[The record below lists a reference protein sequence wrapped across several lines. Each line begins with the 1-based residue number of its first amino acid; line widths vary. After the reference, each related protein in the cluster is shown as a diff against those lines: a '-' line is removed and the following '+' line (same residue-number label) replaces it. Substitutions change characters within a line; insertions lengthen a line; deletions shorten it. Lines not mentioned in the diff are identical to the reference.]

1 MIGWIVLA
9 LVILAIVASVAIYN
23 RLVNYRNDAKNAFA
37 QIDVQLTR
45 RYDLIPNL
53 VEVARKYLQHE
64 QETLT
69 AVIAARNHAANA
81 LKNTEG
87 SGGSTGVGALAAAEH
102 ALGARLG
109 GLYATFENYPDL
121 KANNQLAALREE
133 IASTENRI
141 AFSRQHYND
150 SVTEDNSAIEQF
162 PANIIAGM
170 FGFRVAEL
178 LEIEDIADKRQPVQ
192 VKFDEYDSPSLVRR
206 TREGLG

>member
-121 KANNQLAALREE
+121 KADNQLAALREE

-150 SVTEDNSAIEQF
+150 SVTEYNSAIEQF

-178 LEIEDIADKRQPVQ
+178 LEIEDIAEKRQPVQ
-192 VKFDEYDSPSLVRR
+192 VKFD
-206 TREGLG
+206 

>member
-9 LVILAIVASVAIYN
+9 LVALAVIASIAIYN

-87 SGGSTGVGALAAAEH
+87 SDGSTGVGALAAAEH

-121 KANNQLAALREE
+121 KADNQLAALREE

-150 SVTEDNSAIEQF
+150 SVTEYNSAIEQF

-170 FGFRVAEL
+170 FGFRAAEL

-192 VKFDEYDSPSLVRR
+192 VKFD
-206 TREGLG
+206 

>member
-1 MIGWIVLA
+1 MIGWIILA
-9 LVILAIVASVAIYN
+9 LVVIAIAVSVGIYN
-23 RLVNYRNDAKNAFA
+23 SLVNKRNEYKNAFA

-69 AVIAARNHAANA
+69 SVIAARNHAANA
-81 LKNTEG
+81 LKNT
-87 SGGSTGVGALAAAEH
+87 GGGTAGLGELAAAEQ

-121 KANNQLAALREE
+121 KADNQLAALREE

-141 AFSRQHYND
+141 AFARQYYND
-150 SVTEDNSAIEQF
+150 SVTDYNNAVQQF
-162 PANIIAGM
+162 PANIIAGI
-170 FGFRVAEL
+170 FAFRTNSL
-178 LEIEDIADKRQPVQ
+178 LEIDDIDNKRAPVQ
-192 VKFDEYDSPSLVRR
+192 VKFN
-206 TREGLG
+206 

>member
-121 KANNQLAALREE
+121 KADNQLAALREE

-150 SVTEDNSAIEQF
+150 SVTEYNSAIEQF
-162 PANIIAGM
+162 PANIIAGI
-170 FGFRVAEL
+170 FGFRAAEL

-192 VKFDEYDSPSLVRR
+192 VKFD
-206 TREGLG
+206 

>member
-1 MIGWIVLA
+1 MTGWIILA
-9 LVILAIVASVAIYN
+9 LVIIAIAVSVGIYN
-23 RLVNYRNDAKNAFA
+23 SLLNNRNEYKNAFA

-69 AVIAARNHAANA
+69 SVIAARNHAANA
-81 LKNTEG
+81 LKNT
-87 SGGSTGVGALAAAEH
+87 GGGTAGIGELAAAEQ

-121 KANNQLAALREE
+121 KADNQLAALREE

-141 AFSRQHYND
+141 AFARQYYND
-150 SVTEDNSAIEQF
+150 SVTDYNNAVQQF
-162 PANIIAGM
+162 PANIIAGI
-170 FGFRVAEL
+170 FAFRANSL
-178 LEIEDIADKRQPVQ
+178 LEIDDIDTKRAPVE
-192 VKFDEYDSPSLVRR
+192 VKFD
-206 TREGLG
+206 

>member
-121 KANNQLAALREE
+121 KADNQLAALREE

-150 SVTEDNSAIEQF
+150 SVTEYNSAIEQF
-162 PANIIAGM
+162 PANIIARM
-170 FGFRVAEL
+170 FGFRAAEL

-192 VKFDEYDSPSLVRR
+192 VKFD
-206 TREGLG
+206 

>member
-37 QIDVQLTR
+37 QIDIQLTR

-121 KANNQLAALREE
+121 KADNQLAALREE

-150 SVTEDNSAIEQF
+150 SVTEYNSAIEQF

-178 LEIEDIADKRQPVQ
+178 LEIEDIAEKRQPVQ
-192 VKFDEYDSPSLVRR
+192 VKFD
-206 TREGLG
+206 

>member
-1 MIGWIVLA
+1 MTGWIILA
-9 LVILAIVASVAIYN
+9 LVIIAIAVSVGIYN
-23 RLVNYRNDAKNAFA
+23 SLVNKRNEYKNAFA

-69 AVIAARNHAANA
+69 SVIAARNHAANA
-81 LKNTEG
+81 LKNT
-87 SGGSTGVGALAAAEH
+87 GGGTAGIGELAAAEQ

-121 KANNQLAALREE
+121 KADNQLAALREE

-141 AFSRQHYND
+141 AFARQYYND
-150 SVTEDNSAIEQF
+150 SVTDYNNAVQQF
-162 PANIIAGM
+162 PANIIADI
-170 FGFRVAEL
+170 FAFRANSL
-178 LEIEDIADKRQPVQ
+178 LEIDDIDTKRAPVQ
-192 VKFDEYDSPSLVRR
+192 VKFD
-206 TREGLG
+206 

>member
-37 QIDVQLTR
+37 QSDVQLTR

-81 LKNTEG
+81 LKDTEG

-121 KANNQLAALREE
+121 KADNQLAALREE

-150 SVTEDNSAIEQF
+150 SVTEYNSAIEQF

-192 VKFDEYDSPSLVRR
+192 VKFD
-206 TREGLG
+206 

>member
-1 MIGWIVLA
+1 MTGWIILA
-9 LVILAIVASVAIYN
+9 LVIIAIAVSVGIYN
-23 RLVNYRNDAKNAFA
+23 SLVNKRNEYKNAFA

-69 AVIAARNHAANA
+69 SVIAARNHAANA
-81 LKNTEG
+81 LKNT
-87 SGGSTGVGALAAAEH
+87 GGGTAGIGELAAAEQ

-121 KANNQLAALREE
+121 KADNQLAALREE

-141 AFSRQHYND
+141 AFARQYYND
-150 SVTEDNSAIEQF
+150 SVTDYNNAVQQF
-162 PANIIAGM
+162 PANIIAGI
-170 FGFRVAEL
+170 FAFRANSL
-178 LEIEDIADKRQPVQ
+178 LEIDDIDTKRAPVQ
-192 VKFDEYDSPSLVRR
+192 VNFN
-206 TREGLG
+206 

>member
-1 MIGWIVLA
+1 MTGWIILA
-9 LVILAIVASVAIYN
+9 LVIIAIAVSVGIYN
-23 RLVNYRNDAKNAFA
+23 SLVNKRNEYKNAFA

-69 AVIAARNHAANA
+69 SVIAARNHAANA
-81 LKNTEG
+81 LKNT
-87 SGGSTGVGALAAAEH
+87 GGGTAGIGELAAAEQ

-121 KANNQLAALREE
+121 KADNQLAALREE

-141 AFSRQHYND
+141 AFARQYYND
-150 SVTEDNSAIEQF
+150 SVTDYNNAVQQF
-162 PANIIAGM
+162 PANIIASL
-170 FGFRVAEL
+170 FAFRANSL
-178 LEIEDIADKRQPVQ
+178 LEIDDIDTKRAPVQ
-192 VKFDEYDSPSLVRR
+192 VKFD
-206 TREGLG
+206 

>member
-1 MIGWIVLA
+1 MTGWIILA
-9 LVILAIVASVAIYN
+9 LVIIAIAVFVGIYN
-23 RLVNYRNDAKNAFA
+23 SLVNKRNEYKNAFA

-69 AVIAARNHAANA
+69 SVIAARNHAANA
-81 LKNTEG
+81 LKNT
-87 SGGSTGVGALAAAEH
+87 GGGTAGIGELAAAEQ

-121 KANNQLAALREE
+121 KADNQLAALREE

-141 AFSRQHYND
+141 AFARQYYND
-150 SVTEDNSAIEQF
+150 SVTDYNNAVQQF
-162 PANIIAGM
+162 PANIIAGI
-170 FGFRVAEL
+170 FAFRANSL
-178 LEIEDIADKRQPVQ
+178 LEIDDIDTKRAPVQ
-192 VKFDEYDSPSLVRR
+192 VKFD
-206 TREGLG
+206 

>member
-9 LVILAIVASVAIYN
+9 LVILAIVAGVAIYN

-121 KANNQLAALREE
+121 KADNQLAALREE

-150 SVTEDNSAIEQF
+150 SVTEYNSAIEQF

-178 LEIEDIADKRQPVQ
+178 LEIEDIAEKRQPVQ
-192 VKFDEYDSPSLVRR
+192 VKFD
-206 TREGLG
+206 

>member
-1 MIGWIVLA
+1 MTGWIILA
-9 LVILAIVASVAIYN
+9 LVIIAIATSVGIYN
-23 RLVNYRNDAKNAFA
+23 SLVNKRNEYKNAFA

-69 AVIAARNHAANA
+69 SVIAARNHAANV
-81 LKNTEG
+81 LKNT
-87 SGGSTGVGALAAAEH
+87 GGGTAGIGELAAAEQ

-121 KANNQLAALREE
+121 KADNQLAALREE

-141 AFSRQHYND
+141 AFARQYYND
-150 SVTEDNSAIEQF
+150 SVTDYNNAVQQF
-162 PANIIAGM
+162 PANIIAGI
-170 FGFRVAEL
+170 FAFRANSL
-178 LEIEDIADKRQPVQ
+178 LEIDDIDTKRAPVQ
-192 VKFDEYDSPSLVRR
+192 VKFD
-206 TREGLG
+206 

>member
-1 MIGWIVLA
+1 MTGWIILA
-9 LVILAIVASVAIYN
+9 LVIIAIAVSVGIYN
-23 RLVNYRNDAKNAFA
+23 SLVNKRNEYKNAFA

-69 AVIAARNHAANA
+69 SVIAARNHAANA
-81 LKNTEG
+81 LKNT
-87 SGGSTGVGALAAAEH
+87 GGGTAGIGELAAAEQ

-121 KANNQLAALREE
+121 KADNQLAALREE

-141 AFSRQHYND
+141 AFARQYYND
-150 SVTEDNSAIEQF
+150 SITDYNNAVQQF
-162 PANIIAGM
+162 PANIIAGI
-170 FGFRVAEL
+170 FAFRANSL
-178 LEIEDIADKRQPVQ
+178 LEIDDIDTKRAPVQ
-192 VKFDEYDSPSLVRR
+192 VKFD
-206 TREGLG
+206 

>member
-109 GLYATFENYPDL
+109 GLYATFENYTDL
-121 KANNQLAALREE
+121 KADNQLAALREE

-150 SVTEDNSAIEQF
+150 SVTEYNSAIEQF
-162 PANIIAGM
+162 PANIIAGI

-178 LEIEDIADKRQPVQ
+178 LEIEDIAEKRQPVQ
-192 VKFDEYDSPSLVRR
+192 VKFD
-206 TREGLG
+206 

>member
-1 MIGWIVLA
+1 MTGWIILA
-9 LVILAIVASVAIYN
+9 LVIIAIAVAVGIYN
-23 RLVNYRNDAKNAFA
+23 SLVNKRNEYKNAFA

-121 KANNQLAALREE
+121 KADNQLAALREE

-150 SVTEDNSAIEQF
+150 SVTEYNSAIEQF
-162 PANIIAGM
+162 PANIIAGI

-192 VKFDEYDSPSLVRR
+192 VKFD
-206 TREGLG
+206 

>member
-1 MIGWIVLA
+1 MTGWIILA
-9 LVILAIVASVAIYN
+9 LVIIAIAVSVGIYN
-23 RLVNYRNDAKNAFA
+23 SLVNKRNEYKNAFA

-69 AVIAARNHAANA
+69 SVIAARNHAANA
-81 LKNTEG
+81 LKNT
-87 SGGSTGVGALAAAEH
+87 GGGTAGIGELAAAEQ

-121 KANNQLAALREE
+121 KADNQLAALREE

-141 AFSRQHYND
+141 AFARQYYND
-150 SVTEDNSAIEQF
+150 SVTDYNNAVQQF
-162 PANIIAGM
+162 PANIIAGI
-170 FGFRVAEL
+170 FAFRANSL
-178 LEIEDIADKRQPVQ
+178 LEIDDIDTKRAPVQ
-192 VKFDEYDSPSLVRR
+192 VKLD
-206 TREGLG
+206 

>member
-121 KANNQLAALREE
+121 KADNQLAALREE

-150 SVTEDNSAIEQF
+150 SVTEYNSAIEQF

-170 FGFRVAEL
+170 FGFRVAQL
-178 LEIEDIADKRQPVQ
+178 LEIDDIDTKRAPVQ
-192 VKFDEYDSPSLVRR
+192 VKFD
-206 TREGLG
+206 

>member
-1 MIGWIVLA
+1 MGWIILA
-9 LVILAIVASVAIYN
+9 LVIIAIATSVGIYN
-23 RLVNYRNDAKNAFA
+23 SLVNKRNEYKNAFA

-69 AVIAARNHAANA
+69 SVIAARNHAANA
-81 LKNTEG
+81 LKNT
-87 SGGSTGVGALAAAEH
+87 SGGTAGIGELAAAEQ

-121 KANNQLAALREE
+121 KADNQLAALREE

-141 AFSRQHYND
+141 AFARQYYND
-150 SVTEDNSAIEQF
+150 SVTDYNNAVQQF
-162 PANIIAGM
+162 PANIIAGI
-170 FGFRVAEL
+170 FAFRANSL
-178 LEIEDIADKRQPVQ
+178 LEIDDIDTKRAPVQ
-192 VKFDEYDSPSLVRR
+192 VKFD
-206 TREGLG
+206 

>member
-1 MIGWIVLA
+1 MTGWIILA
-9 LVILAIVASVAIYN
+9 LVIIAIATSVGIYN
-23 RLVNYRNDAKNAFA
+23 SLVNKRNEYKNAFA

-69 AVIAARNHAANA
+69 SVIAARNHAANA
-81 LKNTEG
+81 LKNT
-87 SGGSTGVGALAAAEH
+87 SGGTAGIGELAAAEQ

-121 KANNQLAALREE
+121 KADNQLAALREE

-141 AFSRQHYND
+141 AFARQYYND
-150 SVTEDNSAIEQF
+150 SVTDYNNAVQQF
-162 PANIIAGM
+162 PANIIAGI
-170 FGFRVAEL
+170 FAFRANSL
-178 LEIEDIADKRQPVQ
+178 LEIDDIDTKRAPVQ
-192 VKFDEYDSPSLVRR
+192 VKFN
-206 TREGLG
+206 

>member
-9 LVILAIVASVAIYN
+9 LVILAIVASIAIYN

-121 KANNQLAALREE
+121 KADNQLAALREE

-150 SVTEDNSAIEQF
+150 SVTEYNSAIEQF

-178 LEIEDIADKRQPVQ
+178 LEIEDIAAKRQPVP
-192 VKFDEYDSPSLVRR
+192 VKFS
-206 TREGLG
+206 

>member
-9 LVILAIVASVAIYN
+9 LVALAVIASIAIYN

-69 AVIAARNHAANA
+69 AVIAARDHAANA
-81 LKNTEG
+81 LKNTAG
-87 SGGSTGVGALAAAEH
+87 SGTNVGALAAAEQ

-121 KANNQLAALREE
+121 KASDNFEPLQTQLEGTEHRITPARNRYIEHVRDYNSRIRTFPTSL
-133 IASTENRI
+133 IARLSGLHAKANFEAENE
-141 AFSRQHYND
+141 AVATAPQVS
-150 SVTEDNSAIEQF
+150 F
-162 PANIIAGM
+162 P
-170 FGFRVAEL
+170 
-178 LEIEDIADKRQPVQ
+178 
-192 VKFDEYDSPSLVRR
+192 
-206 TREGLG
+206 

>member
-64 QETLT
+64 QETMT

-121 KANNQLAALREE
+121 KADNQLAALREE

-150 SVTEDNSAIEQF
+150 SVTEYNSAIEQF

-178 LEIEDIADKRQPVQ
+178 LEIEDIAEKRQPVQ
-192 VKFDEYDSPSLVRR
+192 VKFD
-206 TREGLG
+206 

>member
-150 SVTEDNSAIEQF
+150 SVTEYNSAIEQF

-178 LEIEDIADKRQPVQ
+178 LEIEDIAEKRQPVQ
-192 VKFDEYDSPSLVRR
+192 VKFD
-206 TREGLG
+206 

>member
-150 SVTEDNSAIEQF
+150 SVTEYNSAIEQF

-192 VKFDEYDSPSLVRR
+192 VKFD
-206 TREGLG
+206 

>member
-9 LVILAIVASVAIYN
+9 LVALAVIASIAIYN

-69 AVIAARNHAANA
+69 AVIAARDHAANA
-81 LKNTEG
+81 LKNTAG
-87 SGGSTGVGALAAAEH
+87 SGTNVGALAAAEQ

-121 KANNQLAALREE
+121 KADNQLAALREE

-150 SVTEDNSAIEQF
+150 SITEYNSAIEQF

-170 FGFRVAEL
+170 FGFRAAEL
-178 LEIEDIADKRQPVQ
+178 LEIEDIAAKRQPVP
-192 VKFDEYDSPSLVRR
+192 VKFS
-206 TREGLG
+206 

>member
-121 KANNQLAALREE
+121 KADNQLAALREE

-150 SVTEDNSAIEQF
+150 SVTEYNSAIEQF

-178 LEIEDIADKRQPVQ
+178 LEIEDLTDKRQPVQ
-192 VKFDEYDSPSLVRR
+192 VKFD
-206 TREGLG
+206 

>member
-9 LVILAIVASVAIYN
+9 LVILAIVASIAIYN

-121 KANNQLAALREE
+121 KADNQLAALREE

-150 SVTEDNSAIEQF
+150 SVTEYNSAIEQF

-170 FGFRVAEL
+170 FGFRAAEL
-178 LEIEDIADKRQPVQ
+178 LEIEDIAEKRQPVQ
-192 VKFDEYDSPSLVRR
+192 VKFD
-206 TREGLG
+206 

>member
-9 LVILAIVASVAIYN
+9 LVALAVIASITIYN

-121 KANNQLAALREE
+121 KADNQLAALREE

-150 SVTEDNSAIEQF
+150 SVTEYNSAIEQF
-162 PANIIAGM
+162 PANIIAGI

-178 LEIEDIADKRQPVQ
+178 LEIEDIAEKRQPVQ
-192 VKFDEYDSPSLVRR
+192 VKFD
-206 TREGLG
+206 

>member
-121 KANNQLAALREE
+121 KADNQLAALREE

-141 AFSRQHYND
+141 AFSRLHYND
-150 SVTEDNSAIEQF
+150 SVTEYNSAIEQF
-162 PANIIAGM
+162 PANIIAGI

-178 LEIEDIADKRQPVQ
+178 LEIEDIADKRQPGQ
-192 VKFDEYDSPSLVRR
+192 VKFD
-206 TREGLG
+206 

>member
-1 MIGWIVLA
+1 MTGWIILA
-9 LVILAIVASVAIYN
+9 LVIIAIAVSVGIYN
-23 RLVNYRNDAKNAFA
+23 SLVNKRNEYKNAFA

-69 AVIAARNHAANA
+69 SVIAARNHAANA
-81 LKNTEG
+81 LKNT
-87 SGGSTGVGALAAAEH
+87 GGGTAGIGELAAAEQ

-121 KANNQLAALREE
+121 KADNQLAALREE

-141 AFSRQHYND
+141 AFARQYYND
-150 SVTEDNSAIEQF
+150 SVTDYNNAVQQF
-162 PANIIAGM
+162 PANIIAGI
-170 FGFRVAEL
+170 FAFRANSL
-178 LEIEDIADKRQPVQ
+178 LEIDDIDTKRAPVQ
-192 VKFDEYDSPSLVRR
+192 VKFD
-206 TREGLG
+206 

>member
-1 MIGWIVLA
+1 MTGWIILA
-9 LVILAIVASVAIYN
+9 LVIIAIAVSVGIYN
-23 RLVNYRNDAKNAFA
+23 SLVNKRNEYKNAFA

-69 AVIAARNHAANA
+69 SVIAARNHAANA
-81 LKNTEG
+81 LKNT
-87 SGGSTGVGALAAAEH
+87 SGGTAGIGELAAAEQ

-121 KANNQLAALREE
+121 KADNQLAALREE

-141 AFSRQHYND
+141 AFARQYYND
-150 SVTEDNSAIEQF
+150 SVTDYNNAVQQF
-162 PANIIAGM
+162 PANIIAGI
-170 FGFRVAEL
+170 FAFRANSL
-178 LEIEDIADKRQPVQ
+178 LEIDDINTKRAPVQ
-192 VKFDEYDSPSLVRR
+192 VKFD
-206 TREGLG
+206 